1 MCRIKVLI
9 QLFLMNFISDD
20 NKFSTKPNNQVIY
33 GKLNHTKT
41 INLKNLGAIILVPL
55 LCDRH
60 LSINSSYVGS
70 KTMPKVICLKLG
82 YPNLS

>member
-1 MCRIKVLI
+1 MYNCFKWISFTMITSVVLNQITKLFMASRI
-9 QLFLMNFISDD
+9 
-20 NKFSTKPNNQVIY
+20 TP
-33 GKLNHTKT
+33 KT

-55 LCDRH
+55 LFDRH
-60 LSINSSYVGS
+60 LSINSTYVGS